1 MGRSWLSGGIGGAFL
16 MDKLVLGHWQ
26 TLAIRLVLGGVFVW
40 AGTAKL
46 VQIPAFVETV
56 AAFAILPVDWV
67 APFALSVI
75 WIELIAGGLLLL
87 DIWPRS
93 NALVALMLLVV
104 FSTALGINMYRG
116 NDVTCGCF
124 GGGGETS
131 LAWSLLR
138 DVLLAGG
145 AAVLLVRKE
154 QGNTTR
160 RDHHSKLNSTDIPEV
175 IDNG

>member
-1 MGRSWLSGGIGGAFL
+1 MGGSGLSGGIRRPFL
-16 MDKLVLGHWQ
+16 MDRLALRPYQ
-26 TLAIRLVLGGVFVW
+26 ALAIRLVMGGVFVW

-46 VQIPAFVETV
+46 VQIPSFVETV
-56 AAFAILPVDWV
+56 AAFDILPVDWA

-93 NALVALMLLVV
+93 NALVVLGLLVV
-104 FSTALGINMYRG
+104 FSAVLGINMYRG

-124 GGGGETS
+124 GGDGGSS
-131 LAWSLLR
+131 LVWTLLR
-138 DVLLAGG
+138 DLLLAGG

-154 QGNTTR
+154 QRN
-160 RDHHSKLNSTDIPEV
+160 
-175 IDNG
+175 

>member
-1 MGRSWLSGGIGGAFL
+1 
-16 MDKLVLGHWQ
+16 MDKFALRPYQALS
-26 TLAIRLVLGGVFVW
+26 IRLVLGGVFVW
-40 AGTAKL
+40 AGAAKL
-46 VQIPAFVETV
+46 VQIPSFVETV
-56 AAFAILPVDWV
+56 AAFDMLPADWA

-93 NALVALMLLVV
+93 NALVVLVLLVI
-104 FSTALGINMYRG
+104 FSAALGINMYRG

-124 GGGGETS
+124 GGDGEAS

-145 AAVLLVRKE
+145 ATVLLVRKD

-160 RDHHSKLNSTDIPEV
+160 RSHHSRRNSANLPEV
-175 IDNG
+175 INNG

>member
-1 MGRSWLSGGIGGAFL
+1 
-16 MDKLVLGHWQ
+16 MDKLVLRPYQ
-26 TLAIRLVLGGVFVW
+26 ALSIRLVLGGVFVW

-46 VQIPAFVETV
+46 VQIPSFIETV
-56 AAFAILPVDWV
+56 AAFDMIPTNWAT
-67 APFALSVI
+67 PFALSVI

-93 NALVALMLLVV
+93 NALIVLVLLVV
-104 FSTALGINMYRG
+104 FSAALGINIYRG
-116 NDVTCGCF
+116 NDMTCGCF
-124 GGGGETS
+124 GGDGEAS

-160 RDHHSKLNSTDIPEV
+160 RDRHSRRIQR
-175 IDNG
+175 I

>member
-1 MGRSWLSGGIGGAFL
+1 
-16 MDKLVLGHWQ
+16 MDKLALRPYQ
-26 TLAIRLVLGGVFVW
+26 ALSIRLVLGGVFVW

-46 VQIPAFVETV
+46 VQIPSFVETV
-56 AAFAILPVDWV
+56 AAFDMLPADLA

-93 NALVALMLLVV
+93 NALVVLGLLVV
-104 FSTALGINMYRG
+104 FSAALGINMYRG
-116 NDVTCGCF
+116 NDVTCDCF

-145 AAVLLVRKE
+145 ATVLLAQKD
-154 QGNTTR
+154 TR
-160 RDHHSKLNSTDIPEV
+160 RSHHSKRNPTDVPEV

>member
-1 MGRSWLSGGIGGAFL
+1 
-16 MDKLVLGHWQ
+16 MDKLVLRPYQ
-26 TLAIRLVLGGVFVW
+26 AFVIRLVLGGVFVW

-46 VQIPAFVETV
+46 VQIPSFVETV
-56 AAFAILPVDWV
+56 AAFAILPADWA

-93 NALVALMLLVV
+93 NALVVLGLLVM

-124 GGGGETS
+124 GGGGEAS

-145 AAVLLVRKE
+145 ATVLLVRKE

-160 RDHHSKLNSTDIPEV
+160 RDHHSRRNPTDVPEV

>member
-1 MGRSWLSGGIGGAFL
+1 
-16 MDKLVLGHWQ
+16 MDKLVLRPYQ
-26 TLAIRLVLGGVFVW
+26 ALSIRLVLGGVFVW

-56 AAFAILPVDWV
+56 AVFDILPVDWV

-93 NALVALMLLVV
+93 NALVVLVLLVM
-104 FSTALGINMYRG
+104 FSAALGINMYRG
-116 NDVTCGCF
+116 NDVMCGCF
-124 GGGGETS
+124 GGDGDAS

-145 AAVLLVRKE
+145 ATVLLVRKE
-154 QGNTTR
+154 QRNTAR
-160 RDHHSKLNSTDIPEV
+160 RDHHSKRNPTDVLEV

>member
-1 MGRSWLSGGIGGAFL
+1 
-16 MDKLVLGHWQ
+16 MDKLALRPWQ
-26 TLAIRLVLGGVFVW
+26 ALSIRLVLGGVFIW
-40 AGTAKL
+40 AGAAKL
-46 VQIPAFVETV
+46 VETPAFIETV
-56 AAFAILPVDWV
+56 AAFDILPADWA

-93 NALVALMLLVV
+93 NALVVLGLLVM
-104 FSTALGINMYRG
+104 FSAALGINTYRG

-124 GGGGETS
+124 GGDGEAS

-145 AAVLLVRKE
+145 AAVLLVRKD
-154 QGNTTR
+154 QGNATR
-160 RDHHSKLNSTDIPEV
+160 RSHHSKRNPTDVPEV